1 MGMQATLGKLTEA
14 IENLKESV
22 KGQGQKLDSVA
33 RDVHTAK
40 VIMWVVVGI
49 ISFLG
54 AIGGIALKALFDYYL
69 RTRVP
74 QH

>member
-1 MGMQATLGKLTEA
+1 MAMQATLGRLTEA
-14 IENLKESV
+14 IETLKGSV
-22 KGQGQKLDSVA
+22 RTQSDKLESVA

-40 VIMWVVVGI
+40 VIMWVVLGVVG
-49 ISFLG
+49 FLG
-54 AIGGIALKALFDYYL
+54 TFGGIALKALFDYYL